1 MSNWLIWFLIDP
13 LEETILKMKVP
24 CEGFTPKE
32 QKTSQH
38 RGVFYWGPS
47 FKIINFSFLIQVL
60 VFYLILGES
69 FEILFLA
76 VFYLKIIFIDFEIRN
91 KKRFNPFPL
100 LLNSRPFTHP
110 PK

>member
-1 MSNWLIWFLIDP
+1 MRVSPPKNKKLVNTGVSFIGVRP
-13 LEETILKMKVP
+13 LKSSILV
-24 CEGFTPKE
+24 
-32 QKTSQH
+32 
-38 RGVFYWGPS
+38 
-47 FKIINFSFLIQVL
+47 FLIQVL

-76 VFYLKIIFIDFEIRN
+76 VFYLKIIFMGFENRN

>member
-1 MSNWLIWFLIDP
+1 MWGFHP
-13 LEETILKMKVP
+13 LRI
-24 CEGFTPKE
+24 
-32 QKTSQH
+32 KTSQH
-38 RGVFYWGPS
+38 RGVFYWGAS
-47 FKIINFSFLIQVL
+47 FKIDNFRFFLIQVL

-76 VFYLKIIFIDFEIRN
+76 VFYLKIIFMDFEIRN

>member
-1 MSNWLIWFLIDP
+1 MRVSPPKNKKLVNTGVSFIGVRP
-13 LEETILKMKVP
+13 LKSSILV
-24 CEGFTPKE
+24 
-32 QKTSQH
+32 
-38 RGVFYWGPS
+38 
-47 FKIINFSFLIQVL
+47 FLIQVL

-76 VFYLKIIFIDFEIRN
+76 VFYLEIIFTDFEIRN
-91 KKRFNPFPL
+91 KKQFNPFPL

>member
-1 MSNWLIWFLIDP
+1 MRVSPPKHKKLVNTGVSFIGVRP
-13 LEETILKMKVP
+13 LKSSILV
-24 CEGFTPKE
+24 
-32 QKTSQH
+32 
-38 RGVFYWGPS
+38 
-47 FKIINFSFLIQVL
+47 FLIQVL
-60 VFYLILGES
+60 VFYLFYLILGES

-76 VFYLKIIFIDFEIRN
+76 VFYLKIIFMDFEIRN

>member
-1 MSNWLIWFLIDP
+1 VRVSPPKNKKLVNTGVSFIGVRP
-13 LEETILKMKVP
+13 LRSSILV
-24 CEGFTPKE
+24 
-32 QKTSQH
+32 
-38 RGVFYWGPS
+38 
-47 FKIINFSFLIQVL
+47 FLIQVL

-76 VFYLKIIFIDFEIRN
+76 VFYLKIIFMDFEIRN

>member
-1 MSNWLIWFLIDP
+1 MSFIGVRPLKSLIL
-13 LEETILKMKVP
+13 V
-24 CEGFTPKE
+24 
-32 QKTSQH
+32 
-38 RGVFYWGPS
+38 
-47 FKIINFSFLIQVL
+47 FLIQVL

-76 VFYLKIIFIDFEIRN
+76 VFYLKIIFMDFEIRN